1 MLKQHIQHRF
11 TGTLTFKVL
20 LGLIVLVLLG
30 LAYNFIVAEDD
41 APLADDAQEEELQ
54 HDADRD
60 TRDIVG
66 DYLWPK
72 MKASKQDMMTDEQ
85 KAAEADKG
93 KAAKADEEKPAGG
106 SLQDDHSEAPVP
118 APAPAPDAVPSSD
131 LPARQTAPAI
141 EKMSA
146 PKIEKIE

>member
-1 MLKQHIQHRF
+1 MSNQHIQHRF

-60 TRDIVG
+60 TIDIVG
-66 DYLWPK
+66 DYL
-72 MKASKQDMMTDEQ
+72 
-85 KAAEADKG
+85 
-93 KAAKADEEKPAGG
+93 
-106 SLQDDHSEAPVP
+106 
-118 APAPAPDAVPSSD
+118 
-131 LPARQTAPAI
+131 
-141 EKMSA
+141 
-146 PKIEKIE
+146 

>member
-1 MLKQHIQHRF
+1 MSNQHIQHRF

-41 APLADDAQEEELQ
+41 VPLADDAQEEELQ

-60 TRDIVG
+60 TIDIVG

-72 MKASKQDMMTDEQ
+72 MKASKQDMMTDEAKAGDGGKEKDARPVEE
-85 KAAEADKG
+85 KAAG
-93 KAAKADEEKPAGG
+93 AKTG
-106 SLQDDHSEAPVP
+106 DDHSEAPVP
-118 APAPAPDAVPSSD
+118 VPAPDVTSPAEQ
-131 LPARQTAPAI
+131 PARQSAPAI
-141 EKMSA
+141 EKMEA

>member
-60 TRDIVG
+60 TIDIVG

-72 MKASKQDMMTDEQ
+72 MKASKQDMMTDEAKAGDGGKGKDARPAGE
-85 KAAEADKG
+85 KAAG
-93 KAAKADEEKPAGG
+93 AKTG
-106 SLQDDHSEAPVP
+106 DDHSEAPVP
-118 APAPAPDAVPSSD
+118 VPAPDVTFPAEQ
-131 LPARQTAPAI
+131 PARQSAPAI
-141 EKMSA
+141 EKMEA

>member
-1 MLKQHIQHRF
+1 MSNQHIQHRF

-41 APLADDAQEEELQ
+41 APLADDSQEEELQ

-60 TRDIVG
+60 TIDIVG

-72 MKASKQDMMTDEQ
+72 MKASKQDMMTDEA
-85 KAAEADKG
+85 KAGDEGKG
-93 KAAKADEEKPAGG
+93 KDARPAEEKTAGAKTG
-106 SLQDDHSEAPVP
+106 DDHSEAPVP
-118 APAPAPDAVPSSD
+118 VPAPDVTSPAEQ
-131 LPARQTAPAI
+131 PARQSAPAI
-141 EKMSA
+141 EKMET

>member
-60 TRDIVG
+60 TIDIVG

-72 MKASKQDMMTDEQ
+72 MKTSKQDMMTDEAKSGDGGKGKDARPAEE
-85 KAAEADKG
+85 KAAG
-93 KAAKADEEKPAGG
+93 AKTGDG
-106 SLQDDHSEAPVP
+106 HSEAPVP
-118 APAPAPDAVPSSD
+118 VPAPDVTSPAEQ
-131 LPARQTAPAI
+131 PARQSAPAI
-141 EKMSA
+141 EKMEA

>member
-60 TRDIVG
+60 TIDIVG

-72 MKASKQDMMTDEQ
+72 MKASKQDMMTDEAKAGDGGKGKDARAAEE
-85 KAAEADKG
+85 KAAG
-93 KAAKADEEKPAGG
+93 AKTG
-106 SLQDDHSEAPVP
+106 DDHSEAPVP
-118 APAPAPDAVPSSD
+118 VPAPDVTSPAEQ
-131 LPARQTAPAI
+131 PARQSAPAI
-141 EKMSA
+141 EKMEA